1 MEIIQNANDKHDW
14 LNMFRLGE
22 GAHGCAWAR
31 YRSPNMKNPASS
43 AFPQIQLV
51 ATEIRPT
58 NVMECSRETVSTF
71 LSHAY
76 GQICI
81 S

>member
-1 MEIIQNANDKHDW
+1 MEIIQIANDKHDW

-31 YRSPNMKNPASS
+31 LKNSASS

-51 ATEIRPT
+51 ATGIRPM

-76 GQICI
+76 GQICT